1 MRKTASSVL
10 VVIVIVAALG
20 SVLSLGFSQS
30 EETSIDYSDN
40 SHWLSLPEN
49 TDKPVDIFYVYPT
62 VWHKISENEA
72 DICRIDNATML
83 EGAPQAF
90 AIQATAFETVGN
102 IFAPYY
108 RQVDAAVCLSL
119 SIEDQIEMLS
129 GAPKQDLFDALDYY
143 FENYNEGRP
152 FILAGHSQGSD
163 MLLFVLSEYMKEHP
177 EVYDRMIAAYVIGYS
192 VTDNYLL
199 NNPHLKF
206 AEGAGDTGVI
216 ISYNTE
222 APGVQA
228 DNPVLLENANVIN
241 PVSWVRD
248 ETPAS
253 ASESM
258 GSLINGQYIEHFA
271 DATIDLERGVVVCST
286 ADINEFSSNNGLFPL
301 GVYHSQDYPLYYYD
315 IRANAELRA
324 ANFLGSSSLE
334 SLSAI
339 SDELQETA

>member
-10 VVIVIVAALG
+10 VVLVIVAALG
-20 SVLSLGFSQS
+20 SAVSLGFSQA
-30 EETSIDYSDN
+30 EETSIDYSDD
-40 SHWLSLPEN
+40 SHWLSLPEYA
-49 TDKPVDIFYVYPT
+49 DKPVDIFYIYPT
-62 VWHKISENEA
+62 VWHKISENEP

-119 SIEDQIEMLS
+119 SLEDQIEILS

-206 AEGAGDTGVI
+206 AEGAGDMGVI

-241 PVSWVRD
+241 PISWVRD

-253 ASESM
+253 ASESL
-258 GSLINGQYIEHFA
+258 GSLINGQYVEHFA
-271 DATIDLERGVVVCST
+271 DATIDPERGVVLCST
-286 ADINEFSSNNGLFPL
+286 IDINEFSSNNGLFPL

-315 IRANAELRA
+315 IRANAELRT
-324 ANFLGSSSLE
+324 ANFLELSGLE
-334 SLSAI
+334 NSPEQT
-339 SDELQETA
+339 DELQEAA